1 MGDTSDKV
9 KKNEKEKNK
18 NKKIRRGKR
27 NKSKKL
33 KLFATNCDGVKTK
46 MESLETNINTLTPSV
61 IMLQ

>member
-27 NKSKKL
+27 NKSKQF